1 MRGKTADEVL
11 EWAQKN
17 GHFGLKTSS
26 GIAAIELGGTW
37 GNIRYGLQSEYVHA
51 LFANCS
57 SEGII
62 DLQSLTVE
70 ERRLLASR
78 FFHSPPHCEALLQG
92 QVGEIELFLTQSM
105 TIRLAGRDLLLIV
118 TDSDQPQLPAPVS
131 TFKAESKR
139 IQPHTSWFLSK
150 LEDPEHSFH
159 TFDLPFVRSQY
170 DGIEEALL
178 ALKTRIACLREQ
190 IREEEAAVVER
201 IATAHRVNILPVPE
215 FANFSMLP
223 PSFRRSIAGFVSESA
238 EEFGFYSE
246 TEALRALEK
255 APIQESNIVVMMS
268 VRTSNGVELR
278 VEAFRWPVSSL
289 KHLIFRRQFS
299 LAAK

>member
-17 GHFGLKTSS
+17 GHFGLKTTS

-37 GNIRYGLQSEYVHA
+37 GNIRYGLQSEYVRT

-57 SEGII
+57 PDGII

-70 ERRLLASR
+70 ERRLVASR
-78 FFHSPPHCEALLQG
+78 FSHSLPHCEALLQG

-105 TIRLAGRDLLLIV
+105 TIQLAGRDLLLIV
-118 TDSDQPQLPAPVS
+118 SDSDQPQLPAPVS

-150 LEDPEHSFH
+150 LEDPEHSLH
-159 TFDLPFVRSQY
+159 TYDLPFVRSQY

-215 FANFSMLP
+215 GADFALLP
-223 PSFRRSIAGFVSESA
+223 PSFRRSIAGFVSEKA
-238 EEFGFYSE
+238 LEFGFESE
-246 TEALRALEK
+246 QAAFQALEK
-255 APIQESNIVVMMS
+255 APIQQSDIAVMMS
-268 VRTSNGVELR
+268 VRTSDGVELR
-278 VEAFRWPVSSL
+278 VEAFRRPTSTL
-289 KHLIFRRQFS
+289 GH
-299 LAAK
+299 